1 MPVGFVLKRVREL
14 RNLEVGE
21 VAASAGMS
29 ERSLADFEDDRRDP
43 SYAQLENLA
52 EVYGIPAYT
61 LNHSDV
67 PNLPELIADFR
78 TSNARPA
85 RLSPSGLRRLWAAKT
100 RSQFA
105 RQLGSEIKLGSP
117 DWLGKVPQGSLDAN
131 HARDLRIFFQDWF
144 DERRDDLGFV
154 GSEEQIFMQSFR
166 LFMEVQGLIININ
179 DAEPDDFLGFYVRP
193 DEGFPLA
200 FVNRKISSKKAQLF
214 TLLHETCHHFEK
226 NEGVSN
232 PFIVRNAAE
241 RRCNRF
247 AAEFLAPQQEFA
259 LLASERPQQLDLLRY
274 VNEVSQ
280 RSLLSRQAT
289 AIRLFEEKYI
299 TDQQLSVCQRTF
311 ARQPKKE
318 KEEEK
323 TEAKGGQ
330 QHAKRIGELGYLP
343 VYLAAIAVDRK
354 LVDNVDVRQGLAL
367 AEPTQPKAFDL
378 AKRRVD
384 VALGA

>member
-21 VAASAGMS
+21 VAASTGMS
-29 ERSLADFEDDRRDP
+29 ERSLADFEDDRRNP

-52 EVYGIPAYT
+52 EVYGVAPYT

-67 PNLPELIADFR
+67 PNLPELLADFR

-85 RLSPSGLRRLWAAKT
+85 RLSPSGLKRLWAAET

-105 RQLGSEIKLGSP
+105 RQLGSDVKLGSP
-117 DWLGKVPQGSLDAN
+117 DWLSNVPQGSLDAN
-131 HARDLRIFFQDWF
+131 HARDLRSFFQEWF
-144 DERRDDLGFV
+144 TERRDELDFV
-154 GSEEQIFMQSFR
+154 GSEEQIFMQCFR
-166 LFMEVQGLIININ
+166 LFMEVQGLVVNIN
-179 DAEPDDFLGFYVRP
+179 DAEPEDYLGFYVRP

-214 TLLHETCHHFEK
+214 TLLHETCHHFE
-226 NEGVSN
+226 NIEGVSN

-247 AAEFLAPQQEFA
+247 AAEFLAPQREFA
-259 LLASERPQQLDLLRY
+259 KLASERQQGSDLLGY
-274 VNEVSQ
+274 VNDVSQ
-280 RSLLSRQAT
+280 KSLLSRQAT

-299 TDQQLSVCQRTF
+299 TEQQLGTCQRTF
-311 ARQPKKE
+311 ASQPKRE

-323 TEAKGGQ
+323 AEIKGGQ

-354 LVDNVDVRQGLAL
+354 LVDSVDVRQGLAL

-384 VALGA
+384 VALRA